1 NFSNLMQRTKREQ
14 RMLSAHRTG
23 AQSKATSP
31 EFRDPQPSD
40 LLTLTPPR
48 QTTDLVG
55 GGWPQDCHIVF
66 RNYNM
71 IFVLDI
77 TMRIGYHISRIFILW
92 SSTMP
97 NQSGDLGATPFR
109 PIPLVPIYAFSFLS

>member
-1 NFSNLMQRTKREQ
+1 MKGRQQEVCPLQDRSSEFFQPYATHKKRTKN
-14 RMLSAHRTG
+14 AVRT
-23 AQSKATSP
+23 SDWSP
-31 EFRDPQPSD
+31 VKGDLPRVPDPQPSD

-48 QTTDLVG
+48 QTKDLVG

-92 SSTMP
+92 SSTMH
-97 NQSGDLGATPFR
+97 
-109 PIPLVPIYAFSFLS
+109 